1 MSEATH
7 TTKPRRVIPSA
18 ATKPCACGTP
28 GHAGECDDCRDR
40 VLQRAATG
48 GAAPASVPAS
58 VLRTIGSAGR
68 PLDSGARAA
77 MEARFGRDFSAV
89 RVHTDHGAAE
99 SARAVNARAYT
110 VGQHIAF
117 DRGQYQPGTPAG
129 RHLLAHE
136 LAHTVQQRGLQ
147 RKPNESG
154 ILDPGSDSR
163 YEREAERAASA
174 AARAP
179 SILARPAAPSI
190 CRAPRGTSESPAESP
205 AADENEQARAWEP
218 VPASSPLSAFVEAQ
232 SKLRPGQISP
242 AIRAYKLTK
251 PFVLPP
257 EKGPVLAY
265 WQTRAA
271 GGGLESFIDADGTVR
286 AALKQERPSTDT
298 LQRLWMTRVGLATAT
313 PADAASAWTAAGGD
327 KSTTFAPKVGGK
339 TCQMDHIIE
348 LQIGGNN
355 IPENIQALDADEN
368 QKSGRDI
375 FAGLRERAG
384 QIRSVDRTVQTV
396 ILHFDKDKVTQ
407 ASAPTTRCY
416 QIEQKVIAAAGAKP
430 ADSAEDSEP
439 YEIVAA
445 VPATLAI
452 DKGARAPRKALTL
465 PIEESKYRPTRAA
478 ATLIPGLVLRELL
491 LKSKGNDEIEAG
503 IDTGDKT
510 RLPITL
516 RKEKG
521 KGIPLTV
528 DQSTHVLKLKSPT
541 VNLAFTYPYLSEGAI
556 THLSYDPQTGISG
569 EGWLRPS
576 LPFLNRMRLTVRFGP
591 DQFEVV
597 AGLDPKKLAVPFGA
611 RVTKAEIALLLHP
624 EFKPSG
630 QVEFEIAPGGRR
642 ILDGRMT
649 FTSDAN
655 GLVATGTVDG
665 HLPGVDKAEGV
676 IEYRAQQW
684 SGKITVESSQIKI
697 PYLKAASVVVT
708 IDNAGPAASGHVLL
722 ELPGNNEVDLEVSRK
737 PGAGFVYTGKGDF
750 NVPGLHPVSL
760 TFAYQNDVLTAR
772 GRTGIDV
779 RGFTGTLDVL
789 YRNGV
794 ISGEGTLSGKK
805 GRANLQEAK
814 IRYNGRTGKFSGSG
828 LLSYQI
834 SENLIA
840 TAGVDIPEEG
850 PVKVKGALTFPKPI
864 ELFKAFGNQITVFK
878 LPTIKIPIP
887 GASIGPVG
895 LVVTIDGA
903 ILANYRIG
911 PGELQDTKIAADFQ
925 PFEES
930 KDLKVD
936 LQSRLAIPAQ
946 AGIAGSVRAA
956 LAIDAVIA
964 SVSGGITV
972 TASINLGGGVFIA
985 FVAHY
990 EKDRFTAQATPEITA
1005 GLVLGLDV
1013 DADVRAQAGIGPF
1026 SVETTKVW
1034 HLKQFRYDTGLKFGM
1049 KAPISYDSAANPPFT
1064 PPSPDTIQW
1073 VLPELKPADM
1083 LSKLLAGSGTEN
1095 KAG

>member
-7 TTKPRRVIPSA
+7 TTRPRRVIPSA

-28 GHAGECDDCRDR
+28 GHTGECDDCRDR

-117 DRGQYQPGTPAG
+117 DRGQYQPDTPAG

-136 LAHTVQQRGLQ
+136 LTHTVQQRGLQ
-147 RKPNESG
+147 RKPNEGG
-154 ILDPGSDSR
+154 ILDPGTDSR

-174 AARAP
+174 AAGTP
-179 SILARPAAPSI
+179 SIVARPAAPAI
-190 CRAPRGTSESPAESP
+190 CRAPTGTSESPAESP
-205 AADENEQARAWEP
+205 AKSPAVDENEQARAWEP

-242 AIRAYKLTK
+242 AIRAYKLK
-251 PFVLPP
+251 EPLVLPP

-265 WQTRAA
+265 WQTRAK

-286 AALKQERPSTDT
+286 AALKQERPSTDQ
-298 LQRLWMTRVGLATAT
+298 LQRLWMTRVGLATS
-313 PADAASAWTAAGGD
+313 ADAANAWTAAGGD
-327 KSTTFAPKVGGK
+327 KSTTFEPKVGGK

-355 IPENIQALDADEN
+355 LPENIQALDAAEN

-375 FAGLRERAG
+375 FAGLRKKAQE
-384 QIRSVDRTVQTV
+384 IRSVDRTVETV
-396 ILHFDKDKVTQ
+396 ILHFDDVTQ
-407 ASAPTTRCY
+407 PSAPPTRCY
-416 QIEQKVIAAAGAKP
+416 EVEQKVIAAGGAKP
-430 ADSAEDSEP
+430 TDSVEDSEP

-465 PIEESKYRPTRAA
+465 PIEESKYRQTRAA
-478 ATLIPGLVLRELL
+478 ATLIPGLALRQLHL
-491 LKSKGNDEIEAG
+491 QSKGNDEIGAR
-503 IDTGDKT
+503 IDTEGKT

-516 RKEKG
+516 QQDKG
-521 KGIPLTV
+521 KDIPITV
-528 DQSTHVLKLKSPT
+528 DQSTHVLRLKSPK

-556 THLSYDPQTGISG
+556 TDLRYDPQTGVSG

-576 LPFLNRMRLTVRFGP
+576 LPFLNRMRLTIRFGP

-597 AGLDPKKLAVPFGA
+597 AGLDPKKLTVPFGA
-611 RVTKAEIALLLHP
+611 KVTKAEIGLLLHP

-642 ILDGRMT
+642 ILDGQMT
-649 FTSDAN
+649 FESDAS
-655 GLVATGTVDG
+655 GLVATGTING

-676 IEYRAQQW
+676 VKYRADQW
-684 SGKITVESSQIKI
+684 SGKITVESGQIKI
-697 PYLKAASVVVT
+697 PYLKTASVVVT

-722 ELPGNNEVDLEVSRK
+722 GLPGDNEVDLEVSRK

-750 NVPGLHPVSL
+750 KVPGLHPVLL
-760 TFAYQNDVLTAR
+760 TFSYAGDSLTAR
-772 GRTGIDV
+772 GTTGIDV
-779 RGFTGTLDVL
+779 RGFTGTLIVH
-789 YRNGV
+789 YRDGV
-794 ISGEGTLSGKK
+794 ISGEGTISGKK

-814 IRYNGRTGKFSGSG
+814 IRYSGKTGKFSGSG
-828 LLSYQI
+828 LLSYQV

-864 ELFKAFGNQITVFK
+864 ELFKAFGSQITVFK
-878 LPTIKIPIP
+878 MPTIKIPIP

-903 ILANYRIG
+903 ILASYRIG

-972 TASINLGGGVFIA
+972 TASVNLGGGVFIA
-985 FVAHY
+985 FAAHY

-1026 SVETTKVW
+1026 SVETAKVW

-1064 PPSPDTIQW
+1064 PPSPETIQW
-1073 VLPELKPADM
+1073 VLPEIKPADM
-1083 LSKLLAGSGTEN
+1083 LGKLLAGSGTES